1 MYRKALILL
10 LLATCATTVIAR
22 ARSKPREKEGDYNF
36 TVAGYVRGSGTAT
49 VGGER
54 IKLQANVT
62 TEDGAN
68 GELNASNLTLKN
80 NHFSGSGNLMG
91 EQATF
96 EGRLDVPD
104 NDYEKAIRGV
114 RLSCLVKTPGGR
126 YAKLIGYIPSQAQA
140 KDRIDEEEDR
150 DRGKGKKK

>member
-10 LLATCATTVIAR
+10 LLAACATTVIAR
-22 ARSKPREKEGDYNF
+22 SRSKPREKEGDYNF
-36 TVAGYVRGSGTAT
+36 TVAGYVRGTGTAT
-49 VGGER
+49 VSGER

-62 TEDGAN
+62 TDDGAT
-68 GELNASNLTLKN
+68 GELNASSLTLKS
-80 NHFSGSGNLMG
+80 NHFSGTGNLMG

-114 RLSCLVKTPGGR
+114 RLACMVKTPAGR
-126 YAKLIGYIPSQAQA
+126 YAKLIGYIPSQATA
-140 KDRIDEEEDR
+140 RDAIDDHDEQ
-150 DRGKGKKK
+150 DRGKGKK